1 MKNIQ
6 QNAFVLFKITRD
18 STYRTFIYFQ
28 SDHASA
34 ITHSR
39 ADTRNQYVQKPRIR
53 RSDELGVTRFGRF
66 I

>member
-1 MKNIQ
+1 MI
-6 QNAFVLFKITRD
+6 AIRV

-34 ITHSR
+34 IIHSR